1 MATTAP
7 TPYWSYGNVV
17 NYTDSGVT
25 DDTEQW
31 SYGNILSF
39 LEYDAGAPPA
49 VTVPIFWH
57 HLDKNI
63 GR

>member
-7 TPYWSYGNVV
+7 TPTWSYGNVV

-39 LEYDAGAPPA
+39 LEYAAASG

-57 HLDKNI
+57 HLNKNI

>member
-1 MATTAP
+1 MATEAP
-7 TPYWSYGNVV
+7 TPWWSMGESVF
-17 NYTDSGVT
+17 YTKETAVT

-39 LEYDAGAPPA
+39 LDYG
-49 VTVPIFWH
+49 VPVDGGYTQRI
-57 HLDKNI
+57 LLLGV

>member
-7 TPYWSYGNVV
+7 TPTWSYGNVV

-31 SYGNILSF
+31 GYGNILSF
-39 LEYDAGAPPA
+39 LEYAAGGVEPA
-49 VTVPIFWH
+49 TINVKDEISTAQA
-57 HLDKNI
+57 LD
-63 GR
+63 